1 VKRRVRR
8 DDSERAGGGLA
19 EIGERHHAG
28 HAGHLQRARG
38 VDAHD
43 ARVSVRAA
51 HDRGVQHAGK
61 HDVPD
66 VAAAALD
73 EPRVFFAEEAIA
85 DEFHAG
91 SVSKR
96 RRLTNDVPTGR
107 PHAGAELGKALAP
120 QLSFYN
126 WRPRHMRG
134 WWSAFKLAALAMAV
148 VMTIV
153 SLPRGLA
160 HAGLVETEQVIGESA
175 ASADRARVITFLL
188 REDVREQ
195 MIRLGVR
202 PDEAIARVAALSDAE
217 LQRIAGHLDTLP
229 AGQFG
234 PPEALI
240 ITAAVI
246 FLILLIL
253 DIAGVTDIFP
263 FIKKTKR
270 R

>member
-1 VKRRVRR
+1 
-8 DDSERAGGGLA
+8 
-19 EIGERHHAG
+19 
-28 HAGHLQRARG
+28 
-38 VDAHD
+38 
-43 ARVSVRAA
+43 
-51 HDRGVQHAGK
+51 
-61 HDVPD
+61 
-66 VAAAALD
+66 
-73 EPRVFFAEEAIA
+73 
-85 DEFHAG
+85 
-91 SVSKR
+91 
-96 RRLTNDVPTGR
+96 
-107 PHAGAELGKALAP
+107 
-120 QLSFYN
+120 
-126 WRPRHMRG
+126 MRG
-134 WWSAFKLAALAMAV
+134 WRTAFKLTALTMAV

-153 SLPRGLA
+153 SLPGGVA
-160 HAGLVETEQVIGESA
+160 QAGLVETEQVVAESA

-217 LQRIAGHLDTLP
+217 LQRITGHLDRLP

-263 FIKKTKR
+263 FIKKTKSR
-270 R
+270 